1 MDDFRNV
8 NKRDSKVQTKTK
20 KICQINIINYHLIID
35 RKKEYDTLIQNVILR
50 EVMNLMGITIVDI
63 DIELKMKSSRIEY
76 LESRFLYFCN
86 FFAI

>member
-1 MDDFRNV
+1 
-8 NKRDSKVQTKTK
+8 
-20 KICQINIINYHLIID
+20 
-35 RKKEYDTLIQNVILR
+35 
-50 EVMNLMGITIVDI
+50 MNLMGITIVDI